1 MSNQENAEEI
11 KNRLKKSFLQDI
23 YSIHTDM

>member
-11 KNRLKKSFLQDI
+11 ANRLKKSFLQDI
-23 YSIHTDM
+23 YSIHKDM